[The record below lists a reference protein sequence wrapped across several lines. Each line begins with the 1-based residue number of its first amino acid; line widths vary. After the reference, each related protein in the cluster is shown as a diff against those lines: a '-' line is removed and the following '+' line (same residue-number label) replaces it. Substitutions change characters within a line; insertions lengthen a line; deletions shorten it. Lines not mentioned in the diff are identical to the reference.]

1 MMNRFPILKIVF
13 THLISRKRQSIVSML
28 GVTFGITIFI
38 FQAGVITGLQ
48 DFFIEKT
55 INSTAHIHIYKDETQ
70 KSTPLLNK
78 VYSEHDTWISVPN
91 IKSKNELPKLKRG
104 LQIVE
109 ILESYPEVAGVSPSL
124 STQAIFKIGAVDV
137 SGIING
143 VDIRKEN
150 QMFDLEEDLVSG
162 SVIRLE
168 SVNNAII
175 LGSGLAESLS
185 TDLNDNITVV
195 SPGGVALQM
204 KVVGILETGLRDLD
218 DSRAYSTIRNGQKL
232 MNVTGS
238 YITDINI
245 KLENVDESGEMAR
258 EFESRFGFTTE
269 DWRQANEDI
278 FSVFRIQNIVTY
290 LVIISILLVSG
301 FGIFN
306 ILSMMIY
313 EKMNDIAILK
323 SIGYTDI
330 DIRNVFLLEALI
342 IGFLGGLIGLLTGF
356 VLSWIASIIPTNIE
370 GFVSSEYLNI
380 NFDPSFYLLAFAF
393 GLLATGIA
401 GYLPAKKASKVD
413 PINIIRSQ

>member
-1 MMNRFPILKIVF
+1 MNRLPILKIVY
-13 THLISRKRQSIVSML
+13 THLTSRKRQTIVSML
-28 GVTFGITIFI
+28 GVTFGITVFI

-55 INSTAHIHIYKDETQ
+55 INSTAHIHIYQDKNQ
-70 KSTPLLNK
+70 KSPPVLQK
-78 VYSEHDTWISVPN
+78 IYSADETWISVPN

-104 LQIVE
+104 LQIVR
-109 ILESYPEVAGVSPSL
+109 ILESYPDVTGVSPSL
-124 STQAIFKIGAVDV
+124 STQAIFKIGVADV
-137 SGIING
+137 SGIISG
-143 VDIRKEN
+143 VNIRKEN
-150 QMFDLEEDLVSG
+150 QLFDLEEDMVSG
-162 SVIRLE
+162 SIIRLE
-168 SVNNAII
+168 TVNNGII
-175 LGSGLAESLS
+175 LGSGLSESLG
-185 TDLNDNITVV
+185 TTLNDNITAV
-195 SPGGVALQM
+195 SPDGVALQM
-204 KVVGILETGLRDLD
+204 KVVGIIDTGLQELD
-218 DSRAYSTIRNGQKL
+218 NSRAYSSIRNAQKL

-245 KLENVDESGEMAR
+245 KLQDVDQAAILAD
-258 EFESRFGFTTE
+258 EFQSRFGYTAE
-269 DWRQANEDI
+269 DWKEANESI

-342 IGFLGGLIGLLTGF
+342 IGFLGGLIGLVIGF
-356 VLSWIASIIPTNIE
+356 VISWITSIIPTNIE
-370 GFVSSEYLNI
+370 GFVSSEYLSI
-380 NFDPSFYLLAFAF
+380 NFDPLFYLLAFAF
-393 GLLATGIA
+393 GLVATGIA
-401 GYLPAKKASKVD
+401 GYLPARKASKID

>member
-1 MMNRFPILKIVF
+1 MNRLPILKIVY
-13 THLISRKRQSIVSML
+13 THLTSRKRQTIVSML
-28 GVTFGITIFI
+28 GVTFGITVFI

-55 INSTAHIHIYKDETQ
+55 INSTAHIHIYQDKNQ
-70 KSTPLLNK
+70 KSPPVLQKIYTAD
-78 VYSEHDTWISVPN
+78 ETWISVPN

-104 LQIVE
+104 LQIVR
-109 ILESYPEVAGVSPSL
+109 ILESYPDVTGVSPSL
-124 STQAIFKIGAVDV
+124 STQAIFKIGVADV
-137 SGIING
+137 SGIISG
-143 VDIRKEN
+143 VNIRKEN
-150 QMFDLEEDLVSG
+150 QLFDLEEDMVNG
-162 SVIRLE
+162 SIIRLE
-168 SVNNAII
+168 TVNNGII
-175 LGSGLAESLS
+175 LGSGLSESLG
-185 TDLNDNITVV
+185 TTLNDNITAV
-195 SPGGVALQM
+195 SPDGVALQM
-204 KVVGILETGLRDLD
+204 KVVGIIDTGLQELD
-218 DSRAYSTIRNGQKL
+218 NSRAYSSIRNAQKL

-245 KLENVDESGEMAR
+245 KLQDVDQAAILAD
-258 EFESRFGFTTE
+258 EFQSRFGYTAE
-269 DWRQANEDI
+269 DWKEANESI

-342 IGFLGGLIGLLTGF
+342 IGFLGGLIGLVIGF
-356 VLSWIASIIPTNIE
+356 VISWITSIIPTNIE
-370 GFVSSEYLNI
+370 GFVSSEYLSI
-380 NFDPSFYLLAFAF
+380 NFDPLFYLLAFAF
-393 GLLATGIA
+393 GLVATGIA
-401 GYLPAKKASKVD
+401 GYLPARKASKID

>member
-1 MMNRFPILKIVF
+1 MNRLPILKIVY
-13 THLISRKRQSIVSML
+13 THLTSRKRQTIVSML
-28 GVTFGITIFI
+28 GVTFGITVFI

-55 INSTAHIHIYKDETQ
+55 INSTAHIHIYQDKNQ
-70 KSTPLLNK
+70 KSPPVLQK
-78 VYSEHDTWISVPN
+78 IYSADETWISVPN

-104 LQIVE
+104 LQIVR
-109 ILESYPEVAGVSPSL
+109 ILESYPDVTGVSPSL
-124 STQAIFKIGAVDV
+124 STQAIFKIGVADV
-137 SGIING
+137 SGIISG
-143 VDIRKEN
+143 VNIRKEN
-150 QMFDLEEDLVSG
+150 QLFDLEEDMVNG
-162 SVIRLE
+162 SIIRLE
-168 SVNNAII
+168 TVNNGII
-175 LGSGLAESLS
+175 LGSGLSESLG
-185 TDLNDNITVV
+185 TTLNDNITAV
-195 SPGGVALQM
+195 SPDGVALQM
-204 KVVGILETGLRDLD
+204 KVVGIIDTGLQELD
-218 DSRAYSTIRNGQKL
+218 NSRAYSSIRNAQKL

-245 KLENVDESGEMAR
+245 KLQDVDQAAILAD
-258 EFESRFGFTTE
+258 EFQSRFGYTAE
-269 DWRQANEDI
+269 DWKEANESI

-342 IGFLGGLIGLLTGF
+342 IGFLGGLIGLVIGF
-356 VLSWIASIIPTNIE
+356 VISWITSIIPTNIE
-370 GFVSSEYLNI
+370 GFVSSEYLSI
-380 NFDPSFYLLAFAF
+380 NFDPLFYLLAFAF
-393 GLLATGIA
+393 GLVATGIA
-401 GYLPAKKASKVD
+401 GYLPARKASKID

>member
-1 MMNRFPILKIVF
+1 MNRLPILKIVY
-13 THLISRKRQSIVSML
+13 THLTSRKRQTIVSML
-28 GVTFGITIFI
+28 GVTFGITVFI

-55 INSTAHIHIYKDETQ
+55 INSTAHIHIYQDKNQ
-70 KSTPLLNK
+70 KSPPVLQK
-78 VYSEHDTWISVPN
+78 IYSADETWISVPN

-109 ILESYPEVAGVSPSL
+109 ILESYPDVTGVSPSL
-124 STQAIFKIGAVDV
+124 STQAIFKIGVSDV

-143 VDIRKEN
+143 VNIRKEN
-150 QMFDLEEDLVSG
+150 QLFDLEEDMVNG
-162 SVIRLE
+162 SIIRLE
-168 SVNNAII
+168 TVNNGII
-175 LGSGLAESLS
+175 LGSGLSESLG
-185 TDLNDNITVV
+185 TKLNDNITAV

-204 KVVGILETGLRDLD
+204 KVVGIIDTGLQELD
-218 DSRAYSTIRNGQKL
+218 NSRAYSSIRNAQKL

-245 KLENVDESGEMAR
+245 KLKDVDQAGILAD
-258 EFESRFGFTTE
+258 EFQSRFDYTAE
-269 DWRQANEDI
+269 DWKEANEGI

-342 IGFLGGLIGLLTGF
+342 IGFLGGLIGLVIGF
-356 VLSWIASIIPTNIE
+356 VISWITSAIPTNIE
-370 GFVSSEYLNI
+370 GIISSEYLNI
-380 NFDPSFYLLAFAF
+380 NFDPLFYLLAFVF
-393 GLLATGIA
+393 GLVATGIA
-401 GYLPAKKASKVD
+401 GYLPARKASKID

>member
-1 MMNRFPILKIVF
+1 MNRFPILKIVY
-13 THLISRKRQSIVSML
+13 THLTSRKRQTIVSML
-28 GVTFGITIFI
+28 GVTFGITVFI

-55 INSTAHIHIYKDETQ
+55 INSTAHIHIYQDKNQ
-70 KSTPLLNK
+70 KSPPVLQK
-78 VYSEHDTWISVPN
+78 IYSADETWISVPN
-91 IKSKNELPKLKRG
+91 IKSKDELPKLKRG

-109 ILESYPEVAGVSPSL
+109 ILESYPEVTGVSPSL
-124 STQAIFKIGAVDV
+124 STQAIFKIGVADV
-137 SGIING
+137 SGIVNG
-143 VDIRKEN
+143 VNIRKEN
-150 QMFDLEEDLVSG
+150 QLFDLEEDMVSG
-162 SVIRLE
+162 SIIRLE
-168 SVNNAII
+168 TVNNGII
-175 LGSGLAESLS
+175 LGSGLSESLG
-185 TDLNDNITVV
+185 TTLNDNITIV

-204 KVVGILETGLRDLD
+204 KVVGIIDTGLQELD
-218 DSRAYSTIRNGQKL
+218 NSRAYSSIRNAQKL

-245 KLENVDESGEMAR
+245 KLEDVDQAGTLAN
-258 EFESRFGFTTE
+258 EFQSRFGYTAE
-269 DWRQANEDI
+269 DWKEANEGI

-330 DIRNVFLLEALI
+330 DIRNVFLSEALI
-342 IGFLGGLIGLLTGF
+342 IGFLGGLLGLVIGF
-356 VLSWIASIIPTNIE
+356 VISWITSIIPTNIE
-370 GFVSSEYLNI
+370 GFVSSEYLSI
-380 NFDPSFYLLAFAF
+380 NFDPLFYLLAFLF
-393 GLLATGIA
+393 GLVATGVA
-401 GYLPAKKASKVD
+401 GYLPARKASKID

>member
-1 MMNRFPILKIVF
+1 MNRFPILKIVI
-13 THLISRKRQSIVSML
+13 THLTSRKRQTIVSML
-28 GVTFGITIFI
+28 GVTFGITVFI

-55 INSTAHIHIYKDETQ
+55 INSTAHIQIYQDKNQ
-70 KSTPLLNK
+70 KSPPILRNA
-78 VYSEHDTWISVPN
+78 YSEDETWISVQN

-109 ILESYPEVAGVSPSL
+109 ILESYPEVTGVSPSL
-124 STQAIFKIGAVDV
+124 STQAIFKIGVADV

-150 QMFDLEEDLVSG
+150 RLFDLEQDMVSG
-162 SVIRLE
+162 SIIRLE
-168 SVNNAII
+168 TVNNGII
-175 LGSGLAESLS
+175 LGSGLAESLGAI
-185 TDLNDNITVV
+185 LNDNITVV

-204 KVVGILETGLRDLD
+204 KVVGILNTGLRELD
-218 DSRAYSTIRNGQKL
+218 DSRAYSSIRNAQKL
-232 MNVTGS
+232 MNVTGN
-238 YITDINI
+238 YITNINI
-245 KLENVDESGEMAR
+245 KLADVDQSSKLAS
-258 EFESRFGFTTE
+258 EFQTRFGYTAE
-269 DWRQANEDI
+269 DWKVTNEGI

-330 DIRNVFLLEALI
+330 DIRNIFLQEALI
-342 IGFLGGLIGLLTGF
+342 IGFIGGIFGLMIGF
-356 VLSWIASIIPTNIE
+356 VLSWITSIIPTNIE

-380 NFDPSFYLLAFAF
+380 NFDPVFYLMAFVF
-393 GLLATGIA
+393 GLVATGIA
-401 GYLPAKKASKVD
+401 GYLPAKKASKID
-413 PINIIRSQ
+413 PINIIRSN

>member
-1 MMNRFPILKIVF
+1 MNRFPILKIVY
-13 THLISRKRQSIVSML
+13 THLTSRKRQTIVSML
-28 GVTFGITIFI
+28 GVTFGITVFI

-55 INSTAHIHIYKDETQ
+55 INATAHIHIYQDKNQ
-70 KSTPLLNK
+70 KSAPVLED
-78 VYSEHDTWISVPN
+78 VYPASETWISVPN
-91 IKSKNELPKLKRG
+91 IKSKDELPKLKRG

-109 ILESYPEVAGVSPSL
+109 ILESYPEVTGVSPSL
-124 STQAIFKIGAVDV
+124 STQAIFKIGVADV
-137 SGIING
+137 SGIVNG
-143 VDIRKEN
+143 VNIRKEN
-150 QMFDLEEDLVSG
+150 QLFDLEEDMVSG
-162 SVIRLE
+162 SIIRLE
-168 SVNNAII
+168 TVNNGII
-175 LGSGLAESLS
+175 LGSGLSESLG
-185 TDLNDNITVV
+185 TTLNDNITIV

-204 KVVGILETGLRDLD
+204 KVVGIIDTGLQELD
-218 DSRAYSTIRNGQKL
+218 NSRAYSSIRNAQKL

-245 KLENVDESGEMAR
+245 KLEDVDQAGVLAN
-258 EFESRFGFTTE
+258 EFQSRFGYTAE
-269 DWRQANEDI
+269 DWKEANEGI

-330 DIRNVFLLEALI
+330 DIRNVFLSEALI
-342 IGFLGGLIGLLTGF
+342 IGFLGGLLGLVIGF
-356 VLSWIASIIPTNIE
+356 VISWITSIIPTNIE
-370 GFVSSEYLNI
+370 GFVSSEYLSI
-380 NFDPSFYLLAFAF
+380 NFDPLFYLLAFAF
-393 GLLATGIA
+393 GLIATGIA
-401 GYLPAKKASKVD
+401 GYLPARKASKID

>member
-1 MMNRFPILKIVF
+1 MNRLPILKIVY
-13 THLISRKRQSIVSML
+13 THLTSRKRQTIVSML
-28 GVTFGITIFI
+28 GVTFGITVFI

-55 INSTAHIHIYKDETQ
+55 INSTAHIHIYQDKNQ
-70 KSTPLLNK
+70 KSPPVLQK
-78 VYSEHDTWISVPN
+78 IYSADETWISVPN

-109 ILESYPEVAGVSPSL
+109 ILESYPDVTGVSPSL
-124 STQAIFKIGAVDV
+124 STQAIFKIGVADV
-137 SGIING
+137 SGIISG
-143 VDIRKEN
+143 VNIRKEN
-150 QMFDLEEDLVSG
+150 QLFDLEEDMVSG
-162 SVIRLE
+162 SIIRLE
-168 SVNNAII
+168 TVNNGII
-175 LGSGLAESLS
+175 LGSGLSESLG
-185 TDLNDNITVV
+185 TTLNDNITAV
-195 SPGGVALQM
+195 SPDGVALQM
-204 KVVGILETGLRDLD
+204 KVVGIIDTGLQELD
-218 DSRAYSTIRNGQKL
+218 NSRAYSSIRNAQKL

-245 KLENVDESGEMAR
+245 KLQDVDQAAILAD
-258 EFESRFGFTTE
+258 EFQSRFGYTAE
-269 DWRQANEDI
+269 DWKEANESI

-342 IGFLGGLIGLLTGF
+342 IGFLGGLIGLVIGF
-356 VLSWIASIIPTNIE
+356 VISWITSIIPTNIE
-370 GFVSSEYLNI
+370 GFVSSEYLSI
-380 NFDPSFYLLAFAF
+380 NFDPLFYLLAFAF
-393 GLLATGIA
+393 GLFATGIA
-401 GYLPAKKASKVD
+401 GYLPARKASKID

>member
-1 MMNRFPILKIVF
+1 MNRFTILKIVI
-13 THLISRKRQSIVSML
+13 THLTSRKRQTIVSML
-28 GVTFGITIFI
+28 GVTFGITVFI

-55 INSTAHIHIYKDETQ
+55 INSTAHVQIYQDKNQ
-70 KSTPLLNK
+70 KSPPLLRK
-78 VYSEHDTWISVPN
+78 VYSEDETWISVPN

-109 ILESYPEVAGVSPSL
+109 ILESYPEVTGVSPSL
-124 STQAIFKIGAVDV
+124 STQAIFKIGVADI

-150 QMFDLEEDLVSG
+150 RLFDLEKDMVSG
-162 SVIRLE
+162 SIIRLE
-168 SVNNAII
+168 SVNNGII
-175 LGSGLAESLS
+175 LGSGLAESLG
-185 TDLNDNITVV
+185 TIPNDNITVV

-218 DSRAYSTIRNGQKL
+218 NTRAYSSIRNTQKL
-232 MNVTGS
+232 MNVTGN
-238 YITDINI
+238 YITNINI
-245 KLENVDESGEMAR
+245 KLEDVDQSGALAR
-258 EFESRFGFTTE
+258 EFQSRFGYTAE
-269 DWRQANEDI
+269 DWKQANEGI

-323 SIGYTDI
+323 SIGYTDA
-330 DIRNVFLLEALI
+330 DIRNIFLLEALI
-342 IGFLGGLIGLLTGF
+342 IGFLGGILGLMIGF
-356 VLSWIASIIPTNIE
+356 ILSWITSVIPTNIE
-370 GFVSSEYLNI
+370 GFVSSEYLSI
-380 NFDPSFYLLAFAF
+380 NFDPAFYLLAFVF
-393 GLLATGIA
+393 GLAATGIA
-401 GYLPAKKASKVD
+401 GYLPARKASKID

>member
-1 MMNRFPILKIVF
+1 MNRFPILKIVY
-13 THLISRKRQSIVSML
+13 THLTSRKRQTIVSML
-28 GVTFGITIFI
+28 GVTFGITVFI

-55 INSTAHIHIYKDETQ
+55 INSTAHIHIYQDKNQ
-70 KSTPLLNK
+70 KSPPVLED
-78 VYSEHDTWISVPN
+78 VYPASETWISVPN

-109 ILESYPEVAGVSPSL
+109 ILESYPEVNGVSPSL
-124 STQAIFKIGAVDV
+124 STQAIFKIGVADV

-143 VDIRKEN
+143 VNIRKEN
-150 QMFDLEEDLVSG
+150 QLFDLEEDMVSG
-162 SVIRLE
+162 SIIRLE
-168 SVNNAII
+168 TVNNGII
-175 LGSGLAESLS
+175 LGSGLSESLG
-185 TDLNDNITVV
+185 TKLDDNITAV

-204 KVVGILETGLRDLD
+204 KVVGIIDTGLQELD
-218 DSRAYSTIRNGQKL
+218 NSRAYSSIRNAQKL

-245 KLENVDESGEMAR
+245 KLEDVDQAGVLAND
-258 EFESRFGFTTE
+258 FQSRFGYTAE
-269 DWRQANEDI
+269 DWKEANEGI

-342 IGFLGGLIGLLTGF
+342 IGFLGGLIGLVIGF
-356 VLSWIASIIPTNIE
+356 VISWITSAIPTNIE
-370 GFVSSEYLNI
+370 GIISSEYLNI
-380 NFDPSFYLLAFAF
+380 NFDPLFYLLAFLF
-393 GLLATGIA
+393 GLVATGIA
-401 GYLPAKKASKVD
+401 GYLPARKASKID

>member
-1 MMNRFPILKIVF
+1 MNRFPILKIVI
-13 THLISRKRQSIVSML
+13 THLTSRKRQTIVSIL
-28 GVTFGITIFI
+28 GVTFGITVFI

-55 INSTAHIHIYKDETQ
+55 INSTAHVQIYQDKNQ
-70 KSTPLLNK
+70 KSPPLLKK
-78 VYSEHDTWISVPN
+78 VYSEDETWISVPN
-91 IKSKNELPKLKRG
+91 IKSKNELPKLKSG

-109 ILESYPEVAGVSPSL
+109 ILESYPEVTGVSPSL
-124 STQAIFKIGAVDV
+124 SSQAIFKIGVADV

-150 QMFDLEEDLVSG
+150 RLFNLEQDMLSG
-162 SVIRLE
+162 SIIRLE
-168 SVNNAII
+168 TVNNGII
-175 LGSGLAESLS
+175 LGSGLAESLG
-185 TDLNDNITVV
+185 TILNDNITVV

-204 KVVGILETGLRDLD
+204 KVVGILDTGLRDLD
-218 DSRAYSTIRNGQKL
+218 NSRAYSSIRNAQKL

-238 YITDINI
+238 YITNINI
-245 KLENVDESGEMAR
+245 KLEDVDQSGALAR
-258 EFESRFGFTTE
+258 EFQSRFGYTAE
-269 DWRQANEDI
+269 DWKVTNEGI

-323 SIGYTDI
+323 SIGYTDV

-342 IGFLGGLIGLLTGF
+342 IGYFGGLIGLMIGF
-356 VLSWIASIIPTNIE
+356 VLSWITSIIPTNIE
-370 GFVSSEYLNI
+370 GFVSSEYLSI
-380 NFDPSFYLLAFAF
+380 NFDPAFYLLAFAF
-393 GLLATGIA
+393 GLVATGIA
-401 GYLPAKKASKVD
+401 GYLPAKKASKID

>member
-1 MMNRFPILKIVF
+1 MNRLPILKIVY
-13 THLISRKRQSIVSML
+13 THLTSRKRQTIVSML
-28 GVTFGITIFI
+28 GVTFGITVFI

-55 INSTAHIHIYKDETQ
+55 INSTAHIHIYQDKNQKFPPVLQKIYSADE
-70 KSTPLLNK
+70 
-78 VYSEHDTWISVPN
+78 TWISVPN

-109 ILESYPEVAGVSPSL
+109 ILESYPDVTGVSPSL
-124 STQAIFKIGAVDV
+124 STQAIFKIGVSDV

-143 VDIRKEN
+143 VNIRKEN
-150 QMFDLEEDLVSG
+150 QLFDLEEDMVNG
-162 SVIRLE
+162 SIIRLE
-168 SVNNAII
+168 TVNNGII
-175 LGSGLAESLS
+175 LGSGLSESLG
-185 TDLNDNITVV
+185 TKLNDNITAV

-204 KVVGILETGLRDLD
+204 KVVGIIDTGLQELD
-218 DSRAYSTIRNGQKL
+218 NSRAYSSIRNAQKL

-245 KLENVDESGEMAR
+245 KLKDVDQAGILAD
-258 EFESRFGFTTE
+258 EFQSRFGYTAE
-269 DWRQANEDI
+269 DWKEANEGI

-342 IGFLGGLIGLLTGF
+342 IGFLGGLIGLVIGF
-356 VLSWIASIIPTNIE
+356 VISWITSAIPTNIE
-370 GFVSSEYLNI
+370 GIISSEYLNI
-380 NFDPSFYLLAFAF
+380 NFDPLFYLLAFVF
-393 GLLATGIA
+393 GLVATGIA
-401 GYLPAKKASKVD
+401 GYLPARKASKID

>member
-1 MMNRFPILKIVF
+1 MNKFPILKIVI
-13 THLISRKRQSIVSML
+13 THLTSRKRQTIVSML
-28 GVTFGITIFI
+28 GVTFGITVFI

-55 INSTAHIHIYKDETQ
+55 INSTAHIEIFRDKNQ
-70 KSTPLLNK
+70 KSPPILQK
-78 VYSEHDTWISVPN
+78 VYSENDTWITVPN

-104 LQIVE
+104 LQIVD
-109 ILESYPEVAGVSPSL
+109 ILESYPEVDGVSPSL
-124 STQAIFKIGAVDV
+124 STQAIFKIGVADV

-150 QMFDLEEDLVSG
+150 RLFDLEKDMVSG
-162 SVIRLE
+162 SIIRLE
-168 SVNNAII
+168 TVNNGII
-175 LGSGLAESLS
+175 LGSGLSESMGAE
-185 TDLNDNITVV
+185 LNDNITVV

-204 KVVGILETGLRDLD
+204 KVVGILETGLRELD
-218 DSRAYSTIRNGQKL
+218 NSRAYSSIRNTQKL
-232 MNVTGS
+232 MNVTGT
-238 YITDINI
+238 YITDIKI
-245 KLENVDESGEMAR
+245 KLKDVDQSGVLAK
-258 EFESRFGFTTE
+258 EFEARFTYTAE
-269 DWRQANEDI
+269 DWKQANEGI

-323 SIGYTDI
+323 SIGYTDV
-330 DIRNVFLLEALI
+330 DIRNIFLLEALI
-342 IGFLGGLIGLLTGF
+342 IGFIGGFFGLIIGF
-356 VLSWIASIIPTNIE
+356 MISWITSIIPTNIE

-380 NFDPSFYLLAFAF
+380 NFDPAFYLLAFLF
-393 GLLATGIA
+393 GLVATGIA
-401 GYLPAKKASKVD
+401 GYLPAKKASKID

>member
-1 MMNRFPILKIVF
+1 MNRLPILKIVY
-13 THLISRKRQSIVSML
+13 THLTSRKRQTIVSML
-28 GVTFGITIFI
+28 GVTFGITVFI

-55 INSTAHIHIYKDETQ
+55 INSTAHIHIYQDKNQ
-70 KSTPLLNK
+70 KSPPVLQK
-78 VYSEHDTWISVPN
+78 IYSADETWISVPN

-109 ILESYPEVAGVSPSL
+109 ILESYPDVTGVSPSL
-124 STQAIFKIGAVDV
+124 STQAIFKIGVSDV

-143 VDIRKEN
+143 VNIRKEN
-150 QMFDLEEDLVSG
+150 QLFDLEEDMVNG
-162 SVIRLE
+162 SIIRLE
-168 SVNNAII
+168 TVNNGII
-175 LGSGLAESLS
+175 LGSGLSESLG
-185 TDLNDNITVV
+185 TKLNDNITAV

-204 KVVGILETGLRDLD
+204 KVVGIIDTGLQELD
-218 DSRAYSTIRNGQKL
+218 NSRAYSSIRNAQKL

-245 KLENVDESGEMAR
+245 KLKDVDQAGILGD
-258 EFESRFGFTTE
+258 EFQSRFGYTAE
-269 DWRQANEDI
+269 DWKEANEGI

-342 IGFLGGLIGLLTGF
+342 IGFLGGLIGLVIGF
-356 VLSWIASIIPTNIE
+356 VISWITSAIPTNIE
-370 GFVSSEYLNI
+370 GIISSEYLNI
-380 NFDPSFYLLAFAF
+380 NFDPLFYLLAFVF
-393 GLLATGIA
+393 GLVATGIA
-401 GYLPAKKASKVD
+401 GYLPARKASKID

>member
-1 MMNRFPILKIVF
+1 MNRFPILKIVY
-13 THLISRKRQSIVSML
+13 THLTSRKRQTIVSML
-28 GVTFGITIFI
+28 GVTFGITVFI

-55 INSTAHIHIYKDETQ
+55 INATAHIHIYQDKNQ
-70 KSTPLLNK
+70 KSAPVLED
-78 VYSEHDTWISVPN
+78 VYPASETWISVPN
-91 IKSKNELPKLKRG
+91 IKSKDELPKLKRG

-109 ILESYPEVAGVSPSL
+109 ILESYPEVTGVSPSL
-124 STQAIFKIGAVDV
+124 STQAIFKIGVADV
-137 SGIING
+137 SGIVNG
-143 VDIRKEN
+143 VNIRKEN
-150 QMFDLEEDLVSG
+150 QLFDLEEDMVSG
-162 SVIRLE
+162 SIIRLE
-168 SVNNAII
+168 TVNNGII
-175 LGSGLAESLS
+175 LGSGLSESLG
-185 TDLNDNITVV
+185 TALNDNITIV

-204 KVVGILETGLRDLD
+204 KVVGIIDTGLQELD
-218 DSRAYSTIRNGQKL
+218 NSRAYSSIRNAQKL

-245 KLENVDESGEMAR
+245 KLEDVDQAGLLAN
-258 EFESRFGFTTE
+258 EFQSRFGYTAE
-269 DWRQANEDI
+269 DWKEANEGI

-330 DIRNVFLLEALI
+330 DIRNVFLSEALI
-342 IGFLGGLIGLLTGF
+342 IGFLGGLLGLVIGF
-356 VLSWIASIIPTNIE
+356 VISWITSIIPTNIE
-370 GFVSSEYLNI
+370 GFVSSEYLSI
-380 NFDPSFYLLAFAF
+380 NFDPLFYLLAFAF
-393 GLLATGIA
+393 GLIATGIA
-401 GYLPAKKASKVD
+401 GYLPARKASKID

>member
-1 MMNRFPILKIVF
+1 MNRLPILKIVY
-13 THLISRKRQSIVSML
+13 THLTSRKRQTIVSML
-28 GVTFGITIFI
+28 GVTFGITVFI

-55 INSTAHIHIYKDETQ
+55 INSTAHIHIYQDKNQ
-70 KSTPLLNK
+70 KSPPVLQK
-78 VYSEHDTWISVPN
+78 IYSADETWISVPN

-109 ILESYPEVAGVSPSL
+109 ILESYPDVTGVSPSL
-124 STQAIFKIGAVDV
+124 STQAIFKIGVSDV

-143 VDIRKEN
+143 VNIRKEN
-150 QMFDLEEDLVSG
+150 QLFDLEEDMVNG
-162 SVIRLE
+162 SIIRLE
-168 SVNNAII
+168 TVNNGII
-175 LGSGLAESLS
+175 LGSGLSESLG
-185 TDLNDNITVV
+185 TKLNDNITAV

-204 KVVGILETGLRDLD
+204 KVVGIIDTGLQELD
-218 DSRAYSTIRNGQKL
+218 NSRAYSSIRNAQKL

-245 KLENVDESGEMAR
+245 KLKDVDQAGILAD
-258 EFESRFGFTTE
+258 EFQSRFGYTAE
-269 DWRQANEDI
+269 DWKEANEGI

-342 IGFLGGLIGLLTGF
+342 IGFLGGLIGLVIGF
-356 VLSWIASIIPTNIE
+356 VISWITSAIPTNIE
-370 GFVSSEYLNI
+370 GIISSEYLNI
-380 NFDPSFYLLAFAF
+380 NFDPLFYLLAFVF
-393 GLLATGIA
+393 GLVATGIA
-401 GYLPAKKASKVD
+401 GYLPARKASKID

>member
-1 MMNRFPILKIVF
+1 MNRYPILKIVY
-13 THLISRKRQSIVSML
+13 THLTSRKRQTIVSML
-28 GVTFGITIFI
+28 GVTFGITVFI

-55 INSTAHIHIYKDETQ
+55 INSTAHIHIYQDKNQ
-70 KSTPLLNK
+70 KSPPVLED
-78 VYSEHDTWISVPN
+78 VYSASETWISVPN

-104 LQIVE
+104 LQIME
-109 ILESYPEVAGVSPSL
+109 ILESYPEVTGVSPSL
-124 STQAIFKIGAVDV
+124 STQAIFKIGVADV

-143 VDIRKEN
+143 VNIRKED
-150 QMFDLEEDLVSG
+150 QLFDLEEDMVSG
-162 SVIRLE
+162 SIIRLE
-168 SVNNAII
+168 TVNNGII
-175 LGSGLAESLS
+175 LGSGLSESLG
-185 TDLNDNITVV
+185 TTLNDNITIV

-204 KVVGILETGLRDLD
+204 KVVGIIDTGLQELD
-218 DSRAYSTIRNGQKL
+218 NSRAYSSIRNAQKL

-245 KLENVDESGEMAR
+245 KLEDVDQAGTLAN
-258 EFESRFGFTTE
+258 EFQSRFGYTAE
-269 DWRQANEDI
+269 DWKEANEGI

-330 DIRNVFLLEALI
+330 DIRNVFLSEALI
-342 IGFLGGLIGLLTGF
+342 IGFLGGLIGLVIGF
-356 VLSWIASIIPTNIE
+356 VISWITSAIPTNIE
-370 GFVSSEYLNI
+370 GIISSEYLNI
-380 NFDPSFYLLAFAF
+380 NFDPLFYLLAFLF
-393 GLLATGIA
+393 GLVATGIA
-401 GYLPAKKASKVD
+401 GYLPARKASKID

>member
-1 MMNRFPILKIVF
+1 MNRFPVLKIVI
-13 THLISRKRQSIVSML
+13 THLTSRKRQTIVSML
-28 GVTFGITIFI
+28 GVTFGITVFI

-55 INSTAHIHIYKDETQ
+55 INSTAHIHIYQDKNQ
-70 KSTPLLNK
+70 KSPPVLLN
-78 VYSEHDTWISVPN
+78 VYDNEQTWISVPN

-109 ILESYPEVAGVSPSL
+109 IIESYPEVTGVSPSL
-124 STQAIFKIGAVDV
+124 STQAILKLGVADI

-143 VDIRKEN
+143 VNIRKEN
-150 QMFDLEEDLVSG
+150 RLFDLEQDMVSG
-162 SVIRLE
+162 SIIRLE
-168 SVNNAII
+168 TVNNGII
-175 LGSGLAESLS
+175 LGSGLAESLGAVI
-185 TDLNDNITVV
+185 NDNITVV

-204 KVVGILETGLRDLD
+204 KVVGVLDTGLRDLD
-218 DSRAYSTIRNGQKL
+218 NNRAYSSIRNTQKL

-245 KLENVDESGEMAR
+245 KLNDVDKAGVLAR
-258 EFESRFGFTTE
+258 EFQSRFGYTAE
-269 DWRQANEDI
+269 DWKQANEGI

-323 SIGYTDI
+323 SIGYTDV
-330 DIRNVFLLEALI
+330 DIRNIFLLEALI
-342 IGFLGGLIGLLTGF
+342 IGFLGGLIGLLFGF
-356 VLSWIASIIPTNIE
+356 IISWITSIIPTNIE

-380 NFDPSFYLLAFAF
+380 NFEPAFYLLAFVF
-393 GLLATGIA
+393 GLVATGIA
-401 GYLPAKKASKVD
+401 GYLPAKKASRID

>member
-1 MMNRFPILKIVF
+1 MNRFPILKIVI
-13 THLISRKRQSIVSML
+13 THLTSRKRQTIVSML
-28 GVTFGITIFI
+28 GVTFGITVFI

-55 INSTAHIHIYKDETQ
+55 INSTAHIQIYQDKNQ
-70 KSTPLLNK
+70 KSPPILRN
-78 VYSEHDTWISVPN
+78 VYSEDETWISVQN

-109 ILESYPEVAGVSPSL
+109 ILESYPEVTGVSPSL
-124 STQAIFKIGAVDV
+124 STQAIFKIGVADV

-150 QMFDLEEDLVSG
+150 RLFDLEQDMVSG
-162 SVIRLE
+162 SIIRLE
-168 SVNNAII
+168 TVNNGII
-175 LGSGLAESLS
+175 LGSGLAESLGAI
-185 TDLNDNITVV
+185 LNDNITVV

-204 KVVGILETGLRDLD
+204 KVVGILNTGLRELD
-218 DSRAYSTIRNGQKL
+218 DSRAYSSIRNAQKL
-232 MNVTGS
+232 MNVTGN
-238 YITDINI
+238 YITNINI
-245 KLENVDESGEMAR
+245 KLADVDQSSKLAS
-258 EFESRFGFTTE
+258 EFQTRFGYTAE
-269 DWRQANEDI
+269 DWKVTNEGI

-330 DIRNVFLLEALI
+330 DIRNIFLQEALI
-342 IGFLGGLIGLLTGF
+342 IGFIGGIFGLMIGF
-356 VLSWIASIIPTNIE
+356 VLSWITSIIPTNIE

-380 NFDPSFYLLAFAF
+380 NFDPVFYLMAFVF
-393 GLLATGIA
+393 GLVATGIA
-401 GYLPAKKASKVD
+401 GYLPAKKASKID
-413 PINIIRSQ
+413 PINIIRSN

>member
-1 MMNRFPILKIVF
+1 MNKFPILKIVI
-13 THLISRKRQSIVSML
+13 THLTSRKRQTIVSML
-28 GVTFGITIFI
+28 GVTFGITVFI

-55 INSTAHIHIYKDETQ
+55 INSTAHIEIFRDKNQ
-70 KSTPLLNK
+70 KSPPILQK
-78 VYSEHDTWISVPN
+78 VYSENDTWITVPN

-104 LQIVE
+104 LQIVD
-109 ILESYPEVAGVSPSL
+109 ILESYPEVDGVSPSL
-124 STQAIFKIGAVDV
+124 STQAIFKTGVADV

-150 QMFDLEEDLVSG
+150 RLFDLEKDMVSG
-162 SVIRLE
+162 SIIRLE
-168 SVNNAII
+168 TVNNGII
-175 LGSGLAESLS
+175 LGSGLSESMGAE
-185 TDLNDNITVV
+185 LNDNITVV

-204 KVVGILETGLRDLD
+204 KVVGILETGLRELD
-218 DSRAYSTIRNGQKL
+218 NSRAYSSIRNTQKL
-232 MNVTGS
+232 MNVTGT
-238 YITDINI
+238 YITDIKI
-245 KLENVDESGEMAR
+245 KLKDVDQSGVLAK
-258 EFESRFGFTTE
+258 EFEARFTYTAE
-269 DWRQANEDI
+269 DWKQANEGI

-323 SIGYTDI
+323 SIGYTDV
-330 DIRNVFLLEALI
+330 DIRNIFLLEALI
-342 IGFLGGLIGLLTGF
+342 IGFIGGFFGLIIGF
-356 VLSWIASIIPTNIE
+356 MISWITSIIPTNIE

-380 NFDPSFYLLAFAF
+380 NFDPAFYLLAFLF
-393 GLLATGIA
+393 GLVATGIA
-401 GYLPAKKASKVD
+401 GYLPAKKASKID

>member
-1 MMNRFPILKIVF
+1 MNRFPVLKIVI
-13 THLISRKRQSIVSML
+13 THLTSRKRQTIVSML
-28 GVTFGITIFI
+28 GVTFGITVFI

-55 INSTAHIHIYKDETQ
+55 INSTAHIHIYQDKNQ
-70 KSTPLLNK
+70 KSPPVLLN
-78 VYSEHDTWISVPN
+78 VYDNEQTWISVPN

-109 ILESYPEVAGVSPSL
+109 IIESYPEVTGVSPSL
-124 STQAIFKIGAVDV
+124 STQAILKLGVSDI

-143 VDIRKEN
+143 VNIRKEN
-150 QMFDLEEDLVSG
+150 RLFDLEQDMVSG
-162 SVIRLE
+162 SIIRLE
-168 SVNNAII
+168 TVNNGII
-175 LGSGLAESLS
+175 LGSGLAESLGAVI
-185 TDLNDNITVV
+185 NDNITVV

-204 KVVGILETGLRDLD
+204 KVVGVLDTGLRDLD
-218 DSRAYSTIRNGQKL
+218 NNRAYSSIRNTQKL

-245 KLENVDESGEMAR
+245 KLNDVDKAGVLAR
-258 EFESRFGFTTE
+258 EFQSRFGYTAE
-269 DWRQANEDI
+269 DWKQANEGI

-323 SIGYTDI
+323 SIGYTDV
-330 DIRNVFLLEALI
+330 DIRNIFLLEALI
-342 IGFLGGLIGLLTGF
+342 IGFLGGLIGLLFGF
-356 VLSWIASIIPTNIE
+356 IISWITSIIPTNIE

-380 NFDPSFYLLAFAF
+380 NFEPAFYLLAFVF
-393 GLLATGIA
+393 GLVATGIA
-401 GYLPAKKASKVD
+401 GYLPAKKASRID